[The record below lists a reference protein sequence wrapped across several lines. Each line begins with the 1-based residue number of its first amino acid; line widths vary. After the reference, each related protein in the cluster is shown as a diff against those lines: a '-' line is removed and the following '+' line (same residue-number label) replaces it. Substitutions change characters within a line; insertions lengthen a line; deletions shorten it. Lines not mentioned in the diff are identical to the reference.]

1 MVILTSPAHHP
12 ICQAVVTFLIFAQ
25 ILLAAKRNIVLN
37 PSASQLN
44 SRHTL
49 PKAYLIL
56 LLAVIAETIGTSAL
70 QASQQFSRFW
80 PSVLVVVGYG
90 VAFYLLGLTLKYMP
104 VGIVYAIWSGLGI
117 VLIAIIGFIVFGQR
131 LDWPAVVG
139 LAMILT
145 GILVIHL
152 FSNTAGH

>member
-1 MVILTSPAHHP
+1 M
-12 ICQAVVTFLIFAQ
+12 
-25 ILLAAKRNIVLN
+25 
-37 PSASQLN
+37 
-44 SRHTL
+44 
-49 PKAYLIL
+49 IL
-56 LLAVIAETIGTSAL
+56 LLAVIAETIGTTAL

-80 PSVLVVVGYG
+80 PSVLVVLGYG

-131 LDWPAVVG
+131 LDWPAVIG

-145 GILVIHL
+145 GILIIHL
-152 FSNTAGH
+152 FSKTAGH